1 MSFSFLA
8 YFHTLLS
15 ALFRPSVRLSVRP
28 SVTATSL
35 QGIDQ
40 FCSFMAQ
47 SIAYESGT
55 CLKEGIFFGSVL
67 ELVGGVRSSILVFV
81 FLECVDQM
89 CGSNVWIKMCG
100 LKCADQIY
108 GSIVRIIN
116 KNKSVLFGISSKNH
130 LKILIFNNV
139 LIICFNCGFDNKNVE
154 KKTTGGF
161 S

>member
-1 MSFSFLA
+1 MVKILKRNYTNFIFSSDWIEETVRENYIFLA

-15 ALFRPSVRLSVRP
+15 ALFRSSVRP

-55 CLKEGIFFGSVL
+55 CLKEGIFFESVL
-67 ELVGGVRSSILVFV
+67 ELVGGVRSSVLFFV

-89 CGSNVWIKMCG
+89 CGSNVWIKCVDQMCG
-100 LKCADQIY
+100 SNVWIKCVDQMCGSNVWINCSDQIY
-108 GSIVRIIN
+108 GSIVWIN
-116 KNKSVLFGISSKNH
+116 CTDYK
-130 LKILIFNNV
+130 
-139 LIICFNCGFDNKNVE
+139 
-154 KKTTGGF
+154 
-161 S
+161 